1 LREEAAQ
8 TARQDGTI
16 MAKHRAGSV
25 AYRWLWPAVGVLAGC
40 ALVAGALAVLR
51 DSPSDGTDSAGGSA
65 CDARPLKVV
74 TATSFAPVLD
84 AITPVVDHGAD
95 CVRLDITTADG
106 RAAVRRVAEVNAD
119 VWIPDD
125 SSWAGTAGTLSLAQA
140 PTAGA
145 GTVVATSPLYMVADH
160 TTGIRLQKE
169 GGDSWRGLASLV
181 DRPNGLRLTLRDPA
195 SSGDGMVA
203 AGALAEAVWIDKD
216 MDASALW
223 LADALKKTRT
233 VTDGTPA
240 LPTRSGE
247 VGVVPEYALLP
258 ALSTSGN
265 KLTAVPG
272 ADHTAML
279 RYTWYP
285 VASAVRSKARAAGL
299 DRLLR
304 ELTGPAASAYLRT
317 ANLRTPA
324 GSQPPTGGSGGGG
337 LPAPEAKALG
347 VLGAHHVDHVF
358 ATWYPDDRRTNL
370 LVVVDVSGSMSRP
383 AVGSKSSRIDLVRQG
398 CQSISTLLPNDSRMG
413 LWEFGS
419 QLDGTKDYRSLTD
432 IAPLDGG
439 HRKALAGAVNKLAAQ
454 DTGTGLYDTILAAY
468 TSARNAYRAGVPN
481 QVLIFTD
488 GKNEADKNSL
498 SAAQLASDLKNAAD
512 PQRPILLSVVTF
524 GTAAD
529 AKVVNDAVAPVQGYV
544 DNLTTANEVAAVFIH
559 VAAGGLH
566 H

>member
-1 LREEAAQ
+1 
-8 TARQDGTI
+8 
-16 MAKHRAGSV
+16 MAKHRAGS
-25 AYRWLWPAVGVLAGC
+25 AALRWLWPAVGVLAGC
-40 ALVAGALAVLR
+40 ALVAGVLAVLR
-51 DSPSDGTDSAGGSA
+51 DSPSDRGDLGGSA

-84 AITPVVDHGAD
+84 AVAPVVDHGAN
-95 CVRLDITTADG
+95 CIRLDITTADG
-106 RAAVRRVAEVNAD
+106 RAAVQRAAEVNAD

-125 SSWAGTAGTLSLAQA
+125 SSWLSTAGTLSVAPA

-145 GTVVATSPLYMVADH
+145 GTVVATSPLYMVADR
-160 TTGIRLQKE
+160 TTGKKLQDDGK
-169 GGDSWRGLASLV
+169 DMWRGLASQV
-181 DRPNGLRLTLRDPA
+181 DRPNGLRLALRDPA
-195 SSGDGMVA
+195 SSGDGLVA
-203 AGALAEAVWIDKD
+203 AGALAEAVWLDQD

-247 VGVVPEYALLP
+247 VGIVPEYALLP
-258 ALSTSGN
+258 ALNASGD

-272 ADHTAML
+272 NDFTALL

-285 VASAVRSKARAAGL
+285 MASAARSKTRAAGL
-299 DRLLR
+299 ARLFQ
-304 ELTGPAASAYLRT
+304 ELTGPAAAAYLRT

-324 GSQPPTGGSGGGG
+324 GAQPPSGGSGGGG
-337 LPAPEAKALG
+337 LPTPQAKALG
-347 VLGAHHVDHVF
+347 VLEGHHVDHVF

-370 LVVVDVSGSMSRP
+370 LVVIDVSGSMSRP
-383 AVGSKSSRIDLVRQG
+383 ASGSKSSRIDLVRQG
-398 CQSISTLLPNDSRMG
+398 CRSVGTLLPDDSRMG

-419 QLDGTKDYRSLTD
+419 QLDGTKDYRTLLD
-432 IAPLDGG
+432 IAPLDSG
-439 HRKALAGAVNKLAAQ
+439 HRKALTGAVNKLAAQ
-454 DTGTGLYDTILAAY
+454 NTGTGLYDTILAAY
-468 TSARNAYRAGVPN
+468 TSAKNAYRPGVPN
-481 QVLIFTD
+481 QVLVFTD
-488 GKNEADKNSL
+488 GKNEADKNSM
-498 SAAQLASDLKNAAD
+498 SATQLGDELKKAAD

-524 GTAAD
+524 GSTTD

-544 DNLTTANEVAAVFIH
+544 DNLHTANEVAAVFIH

>member
-1 LREEAAQ
+1 
-8 TARQDGTI
+8 
-16 MAKHRAGSV
+16 MAKHRAGS
-25 AYRWLWPAVGVLAGC
+25 AAFRWLWSAVGVLAGA
-40 ALVAGALAVLR
+40 ALVAGLLAVFR
-51 DSPSDGTDSAGGSA
+51 DSPSDESDSIGGSA

-84 AITPVVDHGAD
+84 AVAPVLDHGAN
-95 CVRLDITTADG
+95 CVRLDITTSDG

-125 SSWAGTAGTLSLAQA
+125 GSWVGTAGTLSLAQA

-145 GTVVATSPLYMVADH
+145 GTVVATSPLYMVADRA
-160 TTGIRLQKE
+160 TGERLRTQ
-169 GGDSWRGLASLV
+169 GGDNWRGLASLV
-181 DRPNGLRLTLRDPA
+181 DKPNGVRLTLRDPA

-203 AGALAEAVWIDKD
+203 AGSLAEAVWLDKD

-240 LPTRSGE
+240 LPTRTGE
-247 VGVVPEYALLP
+247 VGIVPEYALLP
-258 ALSTSGN
+258 ALSASGD

-285 VASAVRSKARAAGL
+285 TASAVRSKTRGASL

-304 ELTGPAASAYLRT
+304 ELTGPAAAAYLRT

-324 GSQPPTGGSGGGG
+324 GSQPPSGGSGGGG
-337 LPAPEAKALG
+337 LPAPQAKPLG
-347 VLGAHHVDHVF
+347 LLGAHHVDHVF
-358 ATWYPDDRRTNL
+358 ATWYPEDRKTNL
-370 LVVVDVSGSMSRP
+370 LVVVDVSGSMNQP
-383 AVGSKSSRIDLVRQG
+383 AAGSKSSRIELVRQG
-398 CQSISTLLPNDSRMG
+398 CRSIGTLLPNESRMG

-419 QLDGTKDYRSLTD
+419 KLDGNKDYRSLLD
-432 IAPLDGG
+432 IAPLDPG
-439 HRKALAGAVNKLAAQ
+439 HRKALTGAVNKLTAQ
-454 DTGTGLYDTILAAY
+454 ETGTGLYDTILSAY
-468 TSARNAYRAGVPN
+468 TSARDAYRAGVPN
-481 QVLIFTD
+481 QVLVFTD
-488 GKNEADKNSL
+488 GRNEADKNSM
-498 SAAQLASDLKNAAD
+498 SATQLATDLKAAAD

-529 AKVVNDAVAPVQGYV
+529 TKIVNDAVAPVQGYV